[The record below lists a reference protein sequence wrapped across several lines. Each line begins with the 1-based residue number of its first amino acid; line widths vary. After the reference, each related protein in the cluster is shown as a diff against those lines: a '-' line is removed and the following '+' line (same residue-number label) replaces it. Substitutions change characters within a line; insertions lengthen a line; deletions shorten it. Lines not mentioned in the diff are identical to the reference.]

1 MSKIITDE
9 KIIDEVLFRGV
20 EDVIEKEHLKNA
32 LLSKKQLKI
41 KFGVD
46 PTAPDLH
53 LGHSVPLRKLKQFQD
68 LGHKVVLI
76 IGDFTAKIGDPT
88 GRNEMRKPLTD
99 KEIKKNMENYLEH
112 AEKIL
117 DLKKVEVHYNSE
129 WFLKEGVETMF
140 QLSMAGSIQQ
150 ILRRSDFKKR
160 IKEGNDITLTETL
173 YPLFQGYDSVKI
185 KADVEIGG
193 TDQLF
198 NLLMGRRVQRHY
210 NMPEQ
215 DILTTPLL
223 EGTDGVKKMSKSI
236 GNYISIGEKPF
247 SIFEKVMLIQDFQI
261 EKYFLLCTEATQN
274 EIKKISERLKSGENP
289 RDIKLELAETIVGI
303 YHSKKAGEKAKEEFI
318 KVFSKK
324 EIPTDIEEYKLSKK
338 EISLAELLAE
348 TKLAKS
354 KSDARR
360 LIEQGGV
367 KINDEVHKDTKE
379 NVVLFKGGEIIQVG
393 KRRFLKIKI

>member
-9 KIIDEVLFRGV
+9 NKINKILFLGV
-20 EDVIEKEHLKNA
+20 EDVIEKDHLKDA
-32 LLSKKQLKI
+32 LFSGRELRV

-53 LGHSVPLRKLKQFQD
+53 LGHAVPLRKLRQFQD
-68 LGHKVVLI
+68 LGHKIVLI

-88 GRNEMRKPLTD
+88 GRNEMRKPLIES
-99 KEIKKNMENYLEH
+99 EIKKNMENYLKH

-117 DLKKVEVHYNSE
+117 DLKRVEVHHNSE
-129 WFLKEGVETMF
+129 WFLKEGIQSML

-160 IKEGNDITLTETL
+160 IGEGSDITVTEML
-173 YPLFQGYDSVKI
+173 YPLLQGYDSVKV
-185 KADVEIGG
+185 KADVELGG

-198 NLLMGRRVQRHY
+198 NLLMGRRVQRY
-210 NMPEQ
+210 YKMPEQ

-223 EGTDGVKKMSKSI
+223 EGTDGIKKMSKSV
-236 GNYISIGEKPF
+236 GNYISLDEKPF
-247 SIFEKVMLIQDFQI
+247 SMFEKIMLVPDGLIL
-261 EKYFLLCTEATQN
+261 KYFSLCTDMEP
-274 EIKKISERLKSGENP
+274 EDIKKMEKRLKTENP
-289 RDIKLELAETIVGI
+289 KDIKMELAKEIIKI
-303 YHSKKAGEKAKEEFI
+303 YHSEREARDAQEEFL

-324 EIPTDIEEYKLSKK
+324 EKPTDVEEFKVSKK
-338 EISLAELLAE
+338 EISLVELLSE

-354 KSDARR
+354 NSDARR

-367 KINDEVHKDTKE
+367 RINNEVHKDKDE
-379 NVVLFKGGEIIQVG
+379 ELMFKGGEIVQVG